1 MDLVDCVKFQTSG
14 WAAYLTYGTL
24 GTQVLPATLS
34 HYLVQDMV
42 GIPHPQLWTSQP
54 GGLAAHLPEALS
66 LFPI

>member
-14 WAAYLTYGTL
+14 WAAYLTYQSTL
-24 GTQVLPATLS
+24 GTQVL
-34 HYLVQDMV
+34 LVQDMV

-54 GGLAAHLPEALS
+54 GGLAAHPPEALS